1 MPGHR
6 SNDAVVTICQNNSAK
21 SIKITGINKPGEEL
35 LGYTAAELKDKNL
48 QDILP
53 PRIATL
59 LGEYV
64 EFESDANDVGQV
76 LSKVQSFST
85 IGKNGKETGYR
96 LKIVRS
102 DATADNIKF
111 ELILQDKTGLRK
123 NEALRAAIRENF
135 KGHQVL
141 DAETGLPDRY
151 SLGKDVE
158 LMGYYSNKSDMRS
171 CFAILQLDH
180 YDELLSQYGRD
191 VCKATVKHIATLSQ
205 QSLRPD
211 DVVGVV
217 SYKRIGVLLIDT
229 SIESA
234 RMTVNRLRWQIAA
247 NPFQLPDKTSV
258 GLSVS
263 IAFSRIGG
271 RVSDKTVLDNC
282 DEVLE
287 TLGASAINVLTE
299 VDENERRHNDSK

>member
-1 MPGHR
+1 MMPGYR

-35 LGYTAAELKDKNL
+35 LGYTLGDLADRDLK
-48 QDILP
+48 DILP
-53 PRIATL
+53 PRIAAL
-59 LGEYV
+59 LSEYV
-64 EFESDANDVGQV
+64 EYENDANDVGQV

-102 DATADNIKF
+102 DSTPASICF

-135 KGHQVL
+135 RGHQAL
-141 DAETGLPDRY
+141 DPETGLPDRA
-151 SLGKDVE
+151 SLAKDVE
-158 LMGYYSNKSDMRS
+158 LMGYYSNKSDIRS
-171 CFAILQLDH
+171 CFAVLQLDH
-180 YDELLSQYGRD
+180 YDELLSQYGRH
-191 VCKATVKHIATLSQ
+191 VCQAIMKHIAQLSQ

-217 SYKRIGVLLIDT
+217 SYKRVGVVLIDT
-229 SIESA
+229 SIETA

-247 NPFQLPDKTSV
+247 NPFMMQDKTGI

-263 IAFSRIGG
+263 IAFQKVGG
-271 RVSDKTVLDNC
+271 RMTEKSVLDQC

-287 TLGASAINVLTE
+287 AMGASAINVLTE
-299 VDENERRHNDSK
+299 VDELERRRTE